1 MSHHV
6 TKVFFWWW
14 HCSSIRKAM
23 LLFFPSV
30 DRAAVFPI
38 MVTPIG
44 EIGSGYLLVL
54 LYYSSPVLISYT
66 RHHCLMDFPLLHHIW
81 PFSQRVRFTLDD
93 TTVPSTTQKVLSF
106 VYSGLIIS
114 LAIQGMT
121 GWQTLVQIYRQTW
134 SFGTSFAFTNLL
146 FDIDNFEIKIQ
157 FTSRNCGFAR

>member
-93 TTVPSTTQKVLSF
+93 TTVPY
-106 VYSGLIIS
+106 YSKSPFLCMLWAHYL

-134 SFGTSFAFTNLL
+134 SFGTSFAFTNLV
-146 FDIDNFEIKIQ
+146 FDIDNFEFKIQ
-157 FTSRNCGFAR
+157 FTSRNCWFAH